1 MKPFSLLAVLPAL
14 FLAACGNTSAPK
26 SATAIQLSA
35 GTFNAEGEDVLGTAL
50 LLRVQLPDGTA
61 PKQDVPVTITGPS
74 GWNGDQPLTVMYPAN
89 ESIFPSLDFRVAA
102 VGGIYNASVQVAGQT
117 SSDTSSSVDVNSK
130 LSVPG
135 MVTVSEAANQSVAV
149 AWNKVDGAAT
159 YQMQVYNLE
168 KRNDLFEATSYV
180 KTPTTVFS
188 ESLLNFKTRYTIDIL
203 ASNVDLGVDDQST
216 ITFPSQFN
224 VSAGFLGQAIERSP

>member
-74 GWNGDQPLTVMYPAN
+74 GWNGDQPLTVLYPAN
-89 ESIFPSLDFRVAA
+89 ERIFSSSALQVAA
-102 VGGIYNASVQVAGQT
+102 VAGAYQASAQLEGKPYSAT
-117 SSDTSSSVDVNSK
+117 SANIDISSK
-130 LSVPG
+130 LAISSA
-135 MVTVSEAANQSVAV
+135 VTVSEAANQSVSV
-149 AWNKVDGAAT
+149 VWNDVDGAAT
-159 YQMQVYNLE
+159 YLLRVYNI
-168 KRNDLFEATSYV
+168 KDSVDRSGATGYT
-180 KTPTTVFS
+180 KTPPVVFS
-188 ESLLNFKTRYTIDIL
+188 EALLNFNTRYVIDVL
-203 ASNVDLGVDDQST
+203 AFNIDLGVSDQSAIVLPT
-216 ITFPSQFN
+216 QFN
-224 VSAGFLGQAIERSP
+224 MSLGSFGQAIERSP